1 MKNSILNISLFY
13 LSKLWRWILLESN
26 RQSSVIYTFPFFPDS
41 FSLWVGRRTGDF
53 PLRNSTSS
61 VKIIWLRYLGPLE
74 IVGKACTLAAVLC
87 MNNKLTNF
95 QDLILTIL
103 TEYARIWSHE
113 ALYFVLNTVK
123 GNWKAL
129 LTMLYKSRFGK
140 IWNAKLPLKD
150 AHDPLPPESFTFCL
164 STILMTLNRKVLNS
178 RAYTW

>member
-26 RQSSVIYTFPFFPDS
+26 RQSSVIYTFS
-41 FSLWVGRRTGDF
+41 LFSWFVF
-53 PLRNSTSS
+53 PLSGEEDGGLSLIRNSTSS

-87 MNNKLTNF
+87 MNNILTNL

-129 LTMLYKSRFGK
+129 LPMLYKSRFGK
-140 IWNAKLPLKD
+140 VWNAKLP
-150 AHDPLPPESFTFCL
+150 
-164 STILMTLNRKVLNS
+164 
-178 RAYTW
+178 

>member
-13 LSKLWRWILLESN
+13 LPKLWHWILLENN
-26 RQSSVIYTFPFFPDS
+26 RQSSVIYTFSLFPDS

-74 IVGKACTLAAVLC
+74 IVGKACTLAAVLY
-87 MNNKLTNF
+87 MHNILTNF

-123 GNWKAL
+123 GNWEAL
-129 LTMLYKSRFGK
+129 LPMLYKSRFGK
-140 IWNAKLPLKD
+140 VWGCQTSPKRRARPSPPRIVHFLP
-150 AHDPLPPESFTFCL
+150 
-164 STILMTLNRKVLNS
+164 
-178 RAYTW
+178 

>member
-13 LSKLWRWILLESN
+13 LPKLWRWILLENN
-26 RQSSVIYTFPFFPDS
+26 RQSSVIYTFSLFPDS

-74 IVGKACTLAAVLC
+74 IVGKACTLAAVLY
-87 MNNKLTNF
+87 MHNILTNF

-123 GNWKAL
+123 GNWEAL
-129 LTMLYKSRFGK
+129 LPMLYKSRFGK
-140 IWNAKLPLKD
+140 VWGCQTSPKRRARPSPPRIVHFLP
-150 AHDPLPPESFTFCL
+150 
-164 STILMTLNRKVLNS
+164 
-178 RAYTW
+178 